1 MLSNRESARR
11 SRKRK
16 QEHLETLEEQVQR
29 EAQEKSDLL
38 QRLDEAER
46 LAKHLQAENKALRA
60 EVAELRLHDGADQVR
75 TGRAWGSYLKSSYGA
90 QAGCAWAQ
98 NCTAAAPGADMGVWV
113 DCCSQGWPAAHG
125 AAPGQAAF
133 NPVSPPPLS

>member
-38 QRLDEAER
+38 QRLDEAEQ

-60 EVAELRLHDGADQVR
+60 EVAELRLQDSADQVR
-75 TGRAWGSYLKSSYGA
+75 TGRTWVSCLRSAFGLPSIGL
-90 QAGCAWAQ
+90 QAIC
-98 NCTAAAPGADMGVWV
+98 APGAELHSSGAV
-113 DCCSQGWPAAHG
+113 GGHG
-125 AAPGQAAF
+125 CVGG
-133 NPVSPPPLS
+133 LLL

>member
-38 QRLDEAER
+38 QRLDEAEQ

-60 EVAELRLHDGADQVR
+60 EVAELRLHDSADQVR
-75 TGRAWGSYLKSSYGA
+75 TGRARASRVKRFLACKPA
-90 QAGCAWAQ
+90 MC
-98 NCTAAAPGADMGVWV
+98 PGAEAHSSGARGGHGCVGRLLLLRV
-113 DCCSQGWPAAHG
+113 ASCTCCSRQGRLH
-125 AAPGQAAF
+125 
-133 NPVSPPPLS
+133 